1 MLTLNTAKAKLAEQN
16 AVLASLNEQKAKL
29 LAEKDRLVAE
39 AKALADEIEA
49 YNKAPEL
56 LTEAKATLAQKE
68 FELQNKQASY
78 ASAVGAVRRIS
89 EELASEQA
97 KLSELEDAYAKA
109 KDLEDKAKD
118 NVIAVLPDGTVVA
131 KPNVAPTQDELP
143 AVDLDALDKAIK
155 DGKEFTVDETTGK
168 VVISTNGGKTP
179 VVPVKANGE
188 TVATSIVKTSTPAT
202 QNYSRVERAKT
213 LPNTGEKESLLAL
226 VGVAILSSL
235 GLAGVKRNRKA

>member
-1 MLTLNTAKAKLAEQN
+1 MSALNTAKAKLAEQT

-56 LTEAKATLAQKE
+56 LAEAKATLAQKE
-68 FELQNKQASY
+68 AELQNKQASY

-97 KLSELEDAYAKA
+97 KLAELEDAYAKA

-155 DGKEFTVDETTGK
+155 DGKEFTVDESGK
-168 VVISTNGGKTP
+168 ILVSTNGKKTP
-179 VVPVKANGE
+179 VIPVKAEG
-188 TVATSIVKTSTPAT
+188 TPVATSVVKTSTPAT
-202 QNYSRVERAKT
+202 QTYSRVERAKT

-235 GLAGVKRNRKA
+235 GLTGVKRNRKA